1 MAVYYPIGAA
11 ARLTGLSAD
20 TLRAWERRHR
30 AVVPQRFD
38 RGRAYSQSQLDRLQ
52 QLAALTASGH
62 AIGSIAA
69 LSNAALLKLAAPA
82 ATRGGEPAAGAI
94 DLLPLRRA
102 VARYD
107 LPGVEAI
114 LTRHALLLRPDALI
128 FGVILPVLR
137 DLGARWQAGAISP
150 AHEHLV
156 SCVIRTT
163 LGGLLR
169 SLPRPLARSRIV
181 MAGPSGER
189 HELGLLCAAV
199 LATAEGHDV
208 VYLGPDLPAAD
219 VVRAVAATKAAAVVL
234 AATTP
239 RLESKRDD
247 AALCR
252 LGGRAR
258 IWLGGAAAGALAA
271 AIGPR
276 AIVLA
281 SLNDLHQR
289 LRARG

>member
-1 MAVYYPIGAA
+1 
-11 ARLTGLSAD
+11 
-20 TLRAWERRHR
+20 
-30 AVVPQRFD
+30 
-38 RGRAYSQSQLDRLQ
+38 
-52 QLAALTASGH
+52 
-62 AIGSIAA
+62 
-69 LSNAALLKLAAPA
+69 
-82 ATRGGEPAAGAI
+82 
-94 DLLPLRRA
+94 
-102 VARYD
+102 
-107 LPGVEAI
+107 
-114 LTRHALLLRPDALI
+114 
-128 FGVILPVLR
+128 
-137 DLGARWQAGAISP
+137 
-150 AHEHLV
+150 
-156 SCVIRTT
+156 
-163 LGGLLR
+163 
-169 SLPRPLARSRIV
+169 

-247 AALCR
+247 AALRR